1 MLRTPLA
8 RPEFR
13 ERITLERLPKLSLHN
28 RAFIAL
34 VCIVITILGAL
45 SMTILRRELIPS
57 ISLPAVA
64 VIATNPGASSEQM
77 ADMVADPI
85 ERNLRTLDNVAGT
98 SAVSQSNVTT
108 VLVEMDYGSDTY
120 RAASQ
125 TDVILSRM
133 EDQLPE
139 GTNTQVI
146 TGGTGSLPAMIVSA
160 SSDHEP
166 FELVRRLDI
175 AVVPDIGSVEGVAT
189 VDVLGAP
196 EEIVRLDLDDA
207 AMAEAGLNRGEVIS
221 ALDDAGLVI
230 PGGQVRD
237 GELQLDISIGNAFAD
252 IADLEGLTLIPPGDG
267 ATPVSLGEVAEV
279 QRTTADATS
288 ISRTDGRDS
297 VTLLITPA
305 VRANY
310 VDISEDVTE
319 ILDSSTES
327 IRGNPEFTV
336 VIDQAPII
344 QESIQ
349 GLATEGG
356 WGLLFAVVVIFVFL
370 LAVRPTIITAISIP
384 LSLLF
389 AFIGMLATG
398 TTMNMLSLAGL
409 ILAIGRMVD
418 DSIVVIENIVRH
430 LETSKRGKFATIV
443 HATSEVAGAVIS
455 STVVAL
461 LVFLPIALVSGI
473 AGELFRPFALT
484 TVVALTGSLLVS
496 LTIVPVL
503 AYWFVGARPR
513 PATDSLAL
521 PEESD
526 DDDAPVDVMED
537 STAEAS
543 QSWLARAY
551 RPALRWAISHR
562 ALTVVAVL
570 LVFAGSMAMIP
581 LLKVNLLGESGMNMV
596 SVTQTLPAGTTLEE
610 AASAAE
616 ETEEVIAAEDGVETI
631 QTSIGGGGFGFG
643 FGSSTNVVTYTVVT
657 RPGIDQTEFESS
669 LMDALEAHAEA
680 GDAGEIEQSMAG
692 GGGGMLG
699 SNSVDV
705 TIQALDDASRSEAS
719 QMIVDAL
726 EGVDG
731 VSRVTSDDAAI
742 APSLEIRIREA
753 DAAAY
758 GMSVTDAVGL
768 IAISTADFPVGTVTV
783 DGTDLNVYMDSG
795 EAVETV
801 EDVENLDLGGLPL
814 SEIADVERVQIAP
827 SISTVNAVRTV
838 TVSVTPESDD
848 VGALG
853 ATVQSTVE
861 GLSLPDGVTWQMGG
875 VTADIEET
883 FTQLALA
890 MAAAILLIYV
900 VLVWLFKS
908 LIQPVIL
915 MMSIP
920 FAATGVVLS
929 LWATRT
935 PLGLPS
941 LVGLLMLIGIVVTN
955 SIMLI
960 DLVNQYRRRGM
971 ELDEAIMRGGQNRVR
986 PIIMTAAATIGAMIP
1001 PALGMAN
1008 QSSFVSGPMAISVI
1022 GGLLAST
1029 VISLVIVPVLYRIVE
1044 GRKERSAQRGRRR
1057 A

>member
-1 MLRTPLA
+1 
-8 RPEFR
+8 
-13 ERITLERLPKLSLHN
+13 
-28 RAFIAL
+28 
-34 VCIVITILGAL
+34 
-45 SMTILRRELIPS
+45 
-57 ISLPAVA
+57 
-64 VIATNPGASSEQM
+64 
-77 ADMVADPI
+77 
-85 ERNLRTLDNVAGT
+85 
-98 SAVSQSNVTT
+98 
-108 VLVEMDYGSDTY
+108 
-120 RAASQ
+120 
-125 TDVILSRM
+125 
-133 EDQLPE
+133 
-139 GTNTQVI
+139 
-146 TGGTGSLPAMIVSA
+146 
-160 SSDHEP
+160 
-166 FELVRRLDI
+166 
-175 AVVPDIGSVEGVAT
+175 
-189 VDVLGAP
+189 
-196 EEIVRLDLDDA
+196 
-207 AMAEAGLNRGEVIS
+207 
-221 ALDDAGLVI
+221 
-230 PGGQVRD
+230 
-237 GELQLDISIGNAFAD
+237 
-252 IADLEGLTLIPPGDG
+252 
-267 ATPVSLGEVAEV
+267 
-279 QRTTADATS
+279 
-288 ISRTDGRDS
+288 
-297 VTLLITPA
+297 
-305 VRANY
+305 
-310 VDISEDVTE
+310 
-319 ILDSSTES
+319 
-327 IRGNPEFTV
+327 
-336 VIDQAPII
+336 
-344 QESIQ
+344 
-349 GLATEGG
+349 
-356 WGLLFAVVVIFVFL
+356 
-370 LAVRPTIITAISIP
+370 
-384 LSLLF
+384 
-389 AFIGMLATG
+389 
-398 TTMNMLSLAGL
+398 
-409 ILAIGRMVD
+409 
-418 DSIVVIENIVRH
+418 
-430 LETSKRGKFATIV
+430 
-443 HATSEVAGAVIS
+443 
-455 STVVAL
+455 
-461 LVFLPIALVSGI
+461 
-473 AGELFRPFALT
+473 
-484 TVVALTGSLLVS
+484 
-496 LTIVPVL
+496 
-503 AYWFVGARPR
+503 WFVGARPR

-562 ALTVVAVL
+562 ALTVLAVL

-669 LMDALEAHAEA
+669 LMDTLEAHAEA

-853 ATVQSTVE
+853 ATVQSTIE

-890 MAAAILLIYV
+890 MAAAVLLIYV

>member
-1 MLRTPLA
+1 M
-8 RPEFR
+8 
-13 ERITLERLPKLSLHN
+13 
-28 RAFIAL
+28 
-34 VCIVITILGAL
+34 CIVITILGAL

-207 AMAEAGLNRGEVIS
+207 AMAEAGLNRGEIIS

-267 ATPVSLGEVAEV
+267 ATPVSLGEVAQV

-327 IRGNPEFTV
+327 IGGNAEFTV
-336 VIDQAPII
+336 VFDQAPFI

-503 AYWFVGARPR
+503 AYWF
-513 PATDSLAL
+513 
-521 PEESD
+521 
-526 DDDAPVDVMED
+526 
-537 STAEAS
+537 
-543 QSWLARAY
+543 
-551 RPALRWAISHR
+551 
-562 ALTVVAVL
+562 
-570 LVFAGSMAMIP
+570 
-581 LLKVNLLGESGMNMV
+581 
-596 SVTQTLPAGTTLEE
+596 
-610 AASAAE
+610 
-616 ETEEVIAAEDGVETI
+616 
-631 QTSIGGGGFGFG
+631 
-643 FGSSTNVVTYTVVT
+643 
-657 RPGIDQTEFESS
+657 
-669 LMDALEAHAEA
+669 
-680 GDAGEIEQSMAG
+680 
-692 GGGGMLG
+692 
-699 SNSVDV
+699 
-705 TIQALDDASRSEAS
+705 
-719 QMIVDAL
+719 
-726 EGVDG
+726 
-731 VSRVTSDDAAI
+731 
-742 APSLEIRIREA
+742 
-753 DAAAY
+753 
-758 GMSVTDAVGL
+758 
-768 IAISTADFPVGTVTV
+768 
-783 DGTDLNVYMDSG
+783 
-795 EAVETV
+795 
-801 EDVENLDLGGLPL
+801 
-814 SEIADVERVQIAP
+814 
-827 SISTVNAVRTV
+827 
-838 TVSVTPESDD
+838 
-848 VGALG
+848 
-853 ATVQSTVE
+853 
-861 GLSLPDGVTWQMGG
+861 
-875 VTADIEET
+875 
-883 FTQLALA
+883 
-890 MAAAILLIYV
+890 
-900 VLVWLFKS
+900 
-908 LIQPVIL
+908 
-915 MMSIP
+915 
-920 FAATGVVLS
+920 
-929 LWATRT
+929 
-935 PLGLPS
+935 
-941 LVGLLMLIGIVVTN
+941 
-955 SIMLI
+955 
-960 DLVNQYRRRGM
+960 
-971 ELDEAIMRGGQNRVR
+971 
-986 PIIMTAAATIGAMIP
+986 
-1001 PALGMAN
+1001 
-1008 QSSFVSGPMAISVI
+1008 
-1022 GGLLAST
+1022 
-1029 VISLVIVPVLYRIVE
+1029 
-1044 GRKERSAQRGRRR
+1044 
-1057 A
+1057 